1 MVVQIQE
8 VPYLVAQQKLQQL
21 CPVSLQV
28 AYSVDQES
36 GPQLEVLFLVV
47 VLFSQIPNLLLK
59 EVYSVANNKV
69 LYSTL
74 ALLYFPVIMLS
85 SKR

>member
-1 MVVQIQE
+1 VVQIQE
-8 VPYLVAQQKLQQL
+8 VPYLGAQQKLQQL

-36 GPQLEVLFLVV
+36 GPQLEALFSVV